1 MALPI
6 NNSMISFPSLA
17 PVEPIVSQDQA
28 TDTSSSFRSLMIDA
42 FQQTNAQGQ
51 SAELA
56 IQEALSGN
64 EITQVEVATA
74 LKKADLSLRMM
85 LQVRNKLVDAYNEI
99 RQMQV

>member
-51 SAELA
+51 SAEFA

>member
-17 PVEPIVSQDQA
+17 PMEPIVSQDQA